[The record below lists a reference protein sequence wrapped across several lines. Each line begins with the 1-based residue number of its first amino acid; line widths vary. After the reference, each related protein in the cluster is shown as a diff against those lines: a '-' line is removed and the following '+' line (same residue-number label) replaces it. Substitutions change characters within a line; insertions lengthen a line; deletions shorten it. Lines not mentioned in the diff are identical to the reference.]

1 MNATHDI
8 RIVEAEVLKKIHVF
22 KLFKLFGIAYIEK
35 NFPHFLEFV
44 NENNE
49 LTFDE
54 LERQQ
59 LTNLKQFSEMVELK
73 FL

>member
-1 MNATHDI
+1 MNHQHDI
-8 RIVEAEVLKKIHVF
+8 RITEAEILKKIHVF
-22 KLFKLFGIAYIEK
+22 KMYTLFGQAYIEK

-49 LTFDE
+49 LTFEE

-59 LTNLKQFSEMVELK
+59 LTNLKQFSEMVEL
-73 FL
+73 

>member
-1 MNATHDI
+1 MYT
-8 RIVEAEVLKKIHVF
+8 
-22 KLFKLFGIAYIEK
+22 LFGQAYIEK

-49 LTFDE
+49 LTFEE

-59 LTNLKQFSEMVELK
+59 LTNLKQFSEMVEL
-73 FL
+73 